1 LTQRWPSTYEGP
13 QSKLVQY
20 RHNSVTKQKTEQQNK
35 AKQKHTSK
43 QTKTHNTKQTEQG
56 KSGRQTSYVTSV
68 MNKRDI
74 LVSSLF
80 WQKSCSFLMH
90 VWLTSS
96 TPTFRTSRFN
106 YLCLLSWHQQLTELV
121 APKQTRKMFA
131 KVKLRLHVS

>member
-1 LTQRWPSTYEGP
+1 MRDCKVNWSNTVTIPS
-13 QSKLVQY
+13 
-20 RHNSVTKQKTEQQNK
+20 QNK
-35 AKQKHTSK
+35 KPNNKTKPNKKHTSK